1 MADEQDWPVKAYKNM
16 EFLKRREARTVRIL
30 AEYLEPEVRFEDLKV
45 SDTIV
50 FFGSARVISREESE
64 AKLKTAQE
72 AGDKGQISDAEQ
84 QMAMSRYYE
93 EARELAAR
101 LTTWSKDLEKGRRRF
116 VVCTGGGP
124 GLMEAANRGASEA
137 KGLNIGLNISLPFE
151 QHENPYISRELAF
164 EFNYFFMRKFW
175 FTYLAKALIA
185 FPGGFGT
192 MDEFFELMTLIQ
204 THKLGKKIPIVL
216 YGTDYWNKVID
227 FDALVDFG
235 TISADDLNLFQ
246 RLDTVDEAFDFIT
259 GELNRAALEHP
270 GGSL

>member
-1 MADEQDWPVKAYKNM
+1 MADEHDWPVKAYKNID
-16 EFLKRREARTVRIL
+16 FLKRREARTVRIL
-30 AEYLEPEVRFEDLKV
+30 AEYLEPETRFEDLKV

-50 FFGSARVISREESE
+50 FFGSARVLSREDSE
-64 AKLKTAQE
+64 DRLKA
-72 AGDKGQISDAEQ
+72 AEEHGTDVDVKAAERRL
-84 QMAMSRYYE
+84 AMSRYYE

-101 LTTWSKDLEKGRRRF
+101 LTTWSKELEKGRRRF

-124 GLMEAANRGASEA
+124 GLMEAANRGASDA
-137 KGLNIGLNISLPFE
+137 KGLNIGLNIAIPFE
-151 QHENPYISRELAF
+151 QHENPYISRELTF

-216 YGTDYWNKVID
+216 YGTDYWDKILN
-227 FDALVDFG
+227 FDAMVEFG
-235 TISADDLNLFQ
+235 TISPEDLNLFQ

-259 GELNRAALEHP
+259 GELNKAALEHP